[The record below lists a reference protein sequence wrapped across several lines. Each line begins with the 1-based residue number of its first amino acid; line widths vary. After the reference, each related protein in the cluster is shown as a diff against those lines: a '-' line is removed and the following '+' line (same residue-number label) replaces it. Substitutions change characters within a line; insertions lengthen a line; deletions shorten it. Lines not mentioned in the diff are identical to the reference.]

1 MLIAGLSGTAS
12 DGFLLLAAVL
22 FLFWASWNGWCD

>member
-12 DGFLLLAAVL
+12 DGFLRFAAIL